1 MFSCIFS
8 SVPWSVTENVRGKEQ
23 AGSKGKSSV
32 QISVYSDS
40 ASCSAVQLSALHWDP
55 SKVSAFLPVNSPSRA
70 ILQFLSHSA
79 ESYSDA
85 GTQPSLQGSRPAR
98 RKNLMF
104 LKNKILWLFLL
115 FLFLYILPLGFRP
128 MISPDETRYAE
139 IAREMIES
147 GNYISPTLNGVRY
160 FEKPVLGYWAFA

>member
-1 MFSCIFS
+1 
-8 SVPWSVTENVRGKEQ
+8 
-23 AGSKGKSSV
+23 
-32 QISVYSDS
+32 
-40 ASCSAVQLSALHWDP
+40 
-55 SKVSAFLPVNSPSRA
+55 
-70 ILQFLSHSA
+70 
-79 ESYSDA
+79 
-85 GTQPSLQGSRPAR
+85 
-98 RKNLMF
+98 MF
-104 LKNKILWLFLL
+104 LKNKIFWLFLL